1 MKIVQSDDLES
12 DMPNLPIHS
21 GQQAQLSWLQS
32 SDGDWCYFPDE
43 NNTNK
48 DDVSAIDQDY
58 IWLVS
63 QTTAAHK
70 VSGYRIAN
78 DTIEMFIK
86 QLAGVNQVIVFGI
99 PHEKKG
105 NTLHVYVELNNAAI
119 ELSTLSNAINAKL
132 AGCLGEFARADVI
145 KFVEQF
151 PTVNNKRIY
160 RKILKSENI
169 TMNYAA

>member
-1 MKIVQSDDLES
+1 
-12 DMPNLPIHS
+12 MPNLPNQS
-21 GQQAQLSWLQS
+21 DQNAQLSWLQS

-43 NNTNK
+43 NMTNK
-48 DDVSAIDQDY
+48 ECVPAVEQDY

-63 QTTAAHK
+63 QTIAAHK

-86 QLAGVNQVIVFGI
+86 QLAGVNQAVVFGI
-99 PHEKKG
+99 PDEQKG
-105 NTLHVYVELNNAAI
+105 NAIHVYVQLNNAAI

-145 KFVEQF
+145 KFVEQL
-151 PTVNNKRIY
+151 PAANNKVIS
-160 RKILKSENI
+160 RKILKSQNI